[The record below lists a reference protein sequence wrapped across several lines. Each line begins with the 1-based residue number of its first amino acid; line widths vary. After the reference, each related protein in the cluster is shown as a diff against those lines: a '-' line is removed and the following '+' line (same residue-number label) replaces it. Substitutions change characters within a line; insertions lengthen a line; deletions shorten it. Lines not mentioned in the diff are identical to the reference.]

1 MGSIAD
7 LVNGEFAHLDPAA
20 QLAAIDQAA
29 KDINQMPEADQAR
42 LFAAM
47 GVETDNKKKGAEVV
61 AMIRA
66 AAALA
71 QQIGFKLI

>member
-1 MGSIAD
+1 VGNITE
-7 LVNGEFAHLDPAA
+7 LVNGEFAHLDPAV
-20 QLAAIDQAA
+20 QQAAIGQAE